1 MADKQATVRIT
12 ADPKGLVQGIRAGET
27 QAKQSAKG
35 IESSLKTAADN
46 AGKAM
51 RDSTGRFIKQGAE
64 EGARGAL
71 SAMRDMESQSRGI
84 FARMANAFKQAM
96 GGAARAIGGVG
107 RDFLRGVT
115 GGDKTGVAEALG
127 GKAAGGAQAALAVA
141 GKAVVDANAVLEKAT
156 RLSIS
161 SRGAGTAGVDPSAL
175 VGEFFAI
182 TQDIKGVTA
191 DQLADGAARFVQM
204 TGDLATARSSLRDF
218 ATIAMASGA
227 SVEDVAGTAAA
238 ISQQFGI
245 TDPTQLRDTLA
256 SLTFQGKSGAFE
268 LRDAAS
274 LFPRLAA
281 AGSSFGLDKGAGGV
295 KTLGGL
301 SQIAMSATG
310 SGERAATAVTALLS
324 KLTTESGKL
333 AARGAGDRVDVFD
346 KSGKARDLPTVL
358 AELIGRTGGNDMAK
372 KKAGLVNTLDREAY
386 AGVAGLVGEYGDM
399 LGKAKGKNEQERQAD
414 AMRMLRERIESSINA
429 AGDFTEAQRDAAMA
443 SSTFSSQMTAS
454 WERVTG
460 GVADKVL
467 PRLLG
472 FGERLSKMDGVIDAF
487 VGGLGLVVSALEQF
501 NDVINAI
508 TGANQN
514 NKFRSQY
521 VNEAARERQRAEGM
535 RAELAGMQMRPEAI
549 AAMEQADPAEL
560 QRRREKARGLRER
573 IDLAEATA
581 NLWDRKA
588 TDLKPSIGMSAEER
602 AAAGRRA
609 AGLED
614 VPMQGGAGRPV
625 VKAELPDKEMRV
637 RVTNPKDIG
646 AQQGAPAPGWTPP
659 RG

>member
-1 MADKQATVRIT
+1 MADKQATVRVT
-12 ADPKGLVQGIRAGET
+12 ADPKGFINGMRQTEKAAAQAG
-27 QAKQSAKG
+27 QR
-35 IESSLKTAADN
+35 IESSLSSAAKK
-46 AGKAM
+46 AAAQFEKAAKAM
-51 RDSTGRFIKQGAE
+51 TGA
-64 EGARGAL
+64 GARGADGRFLADGQL
-71 SAMRDMESQSRGI
+71 SKIKDMAKDVAKAYSDAYKEAVKLEQLR
-84 FARMANAFKQAM
+84 AQHAKQAAAAAEKSRKESVDTLKTI
-96 GGAARAIGGVG
+96 GGIAVAGAAG
-107 RDFLRGVT
+107 
-115 GGDKTGVAEALG
+115 LG
-127 GKAAGGAQAALAVA
+127 GKAIA
-141 GKAVVDANAVLEKAT
+141 DANAVYEKAT

-161 SRGAGTAGVDPSAL
+161 SRASGTEGVDPKAL

-238 ISQQFGI
+238 ISQQFGL
-245 TDPTQLRDTLA
+245 TDPGQIRDVLSA
-256 SLTFQGKSGAFE
+256 LLFQGKAGAFE

-281 AGSSFGLDKGAGGV
+281 AGASFGLDKGVGGIR
-295 KTLGGL
+295 TLGGL
-301 SQIAMSATG
+301 TQIARSGTG
-310 SGERAATAVTALLS
+310 SGEQAATAVES
-324 KLTTESGKL
+324 MLTRLKTEAGKL
-333 AARGAGDRVDVFD
+333 ESQGVKVYD
-346 KSGKARDLPTVL
+346 KGKVRDLPDILVESIAKL
-358 AELIGRTGGNDMAK
+358 GGTDIKRKNA
-372 KKAGLVNTLDREAY
+372 ALSQVYGEQGIRAINPLVAQYQDAFT
-386 AGVAGLVGEYGDM
+386 
-399 LGKAKGKNEQERQAD
+399 KSKGKSDQERQAE
-414 AMRMLRERIESSINA
+414 AMEVLRQKIAESVNA

>member
-1 MADKQATVRIT
+1 MTDKQATVRIT
-12 ADPKGLVQGIRAGET
+12 ADPKGLVQGIRAGEAA
-27 QAKQSAKG
+27 AKQSAKG
-35 IESSLKTAADN
+35 IESSLKTAADS

-51 RDSTGRFIKQGAE
+51 RDSTGKFLKKGAQ
-64 EGARGAL
+64 EGAQGAL

-84 FARMANAFKQAM
+84 FARMANSFKQAM
-96 GGAARAIGGVG
+96 GGAARAIGGAG
-107 RDFLRGVT
+107 KDFFRGVT
-115 GGDKTGVAEALG
+115 GGDKTGIAEGLG
-127 GKAAGGAQAALAVA
+127 GKAAGGAQAAMAIA
-141 GKAVVDANAVLEKAT
+141 GKAVADANAVYEKAT

-161 SRGAGTAGVDPSAL
+161 ARGAGTEGVDPKAL

-204 TGDLATARSSLRDF
+204 TGDLGTARSSLRDF

-245 TDPTQLRDTLA
+245 TDPGAIRDTLSA
-256 SLTFQGKSGAFE
+256 LLFQGKAGAFE
-268 LRDAAS
+268 LKDAAA
-274 LFPRLAA
+274 LFPMLAA
-281 AGSSFGLDKGAGGV
+281 AGASFGLDKGVGGV
-295 KTLGGL
+295 KTLGGIV
-301 SQIAMSATG
+301 QIARQGTD
-310 SGERAATAVTALLS
+310 SGEVAATNVNAMLTAL
-324 KLTTESGKL
+324 KTNADKIEQQGTKVYEGT
-333 AARGAGDRVDVFD
+333 GAN
-346 KSGKARDLPTVL
+346 KKTRDLPTIIAEMIAKTGGTDL
-358 AELIGRTGGNDMAK
+358 AKKNSGLTEILTSTGFKAIAPLVTQYQDMFAQAKGRT
-372 KKAGLVNTLDREAY
+372 
-386 AGVAGLVGEYGDM
+386 
-399 LGKAKGKNEQERQAD
+399 EQERQAV
-414 AMRMLRERIESSINA
+414 AMAELRAKIMESVNA
-429 AGDFTEAQRDAAMA
+429 AGDFAEVQRDAAMA

>member
-245 TDPTQLRDTLA
+245 TDPGQIRDVLSA
-256 SLTFQGKSGAFE
+256 LLFQGKAGAFE

-281 AGSSFGLDKGAGGV
+281 AGASFGLDKGVGGIR
-295 KTLGGL
+295 TLGGL
-301 SQIAMSATG
+301 TQIARSGTG
-310 SGERAATAVTALLS
+310 SGEQAATAVES
-324 KLTTESGKL
+324 MLTRLKTEAGKL
-333 AARGAGDRVDVFD
+333 ESQGVKVYD
-346 KSGKARDLPTVL
+346 KGKVRDLPDILVESIAKL
-358 AELIGRTGGNDMAK
+358 GGTDIKRKNA
-372 KKAGLVNTLDREAY
+372 ALSQVYGEQGIRAINPLVAQYQDAFT
-386 AGVAGLVGEYGDM
+386 
-399 LGKAKGKNEQERQAD
+399 KSKGKSDQERQAE
-414 AMRMLRERIESSINA
+414 AMEVLRQKIAESVNA

-588 TDLKPSIGMSAEER
+588 NDLKPSIGMSAEER

-614 VPMQGGAGRPV
+614 VPTQGGAGRPV